1 MNDNINNESISKKEI
16 IDIFNNVSIIQE
28 PKVPF
33 PQVDVLSD
41 LISILDELYSYEM
54 SREDIMTL
62 FEMKNRQFKY
72 YMSAGSYLGVLE
84 QNNNKYSLN
93 EKGKEIFSHDLHDRN
108 LEIVKLILEHKPFR
122 DVYKNYLIHGTIP
135 HRDIVADILKENNI
149 YNVKSEVTLKRR
161 ATSTRSWI
169 KWLVNLYEDAY

>member
-1 MNDNINNESISKKEI
+1 MHNIQNKVITKVEV
-16 IDIFNNVSIIQE
+16 IDIFNNISIIPE

-41 LISILDELYSYEM
+41 LISVLDELYSYEM

-62 FEMKNRQFKY
+62 FDMKKRQFKY
-72 YMSAGSYLGVLE
+72 FMSAGNYLGLLE
-84 QNNNKYSLN
+84 KNENKYSLN
-93 EKGKEIFSHDLHDRN
+93 EKGKEIFSLDLHDRN

-122 DVYKNYLIHGTIP
+122 DVYKSYLIHDMIP
-135 HRDIVADILKENNI
+135 DRDIVADILKENNV
-149 YNVKSEVTLKRR
+149 YNVNSEVTLKRR

-169 KWLVNLYEDAY
+169 KWIVNLYEQTY

>member
-1 MNDNINNESISKKEI
+1 MHNIQNEVITKEEV
-16 IDIFNNVSIIQE
+16 IDIFNNISIIQE

-41 LISILDELYSYEM
+41 LISVLDELYSYEM

-72 YMSAGSYLGVLE
+72 FMSAGSYLGVLE
-84 QNNNKYSLN
+84 RNENKYSLN
-93 EKGKEIFSHDLHDRN
+93 EKGKEIFSLDLHDRN

-122 DVYKNYLIHGTIP
+122 DVYKIYLSDNKIP
-135 HRDIVADILKENNI
+135 DRDRIADILKENKI
-149 YNVKSEVTLKRR
+149 YNVNSEVTLKIR

-169 KWLVNLYEDAY
+169 KWIVNLYEDVY

>member
-1 MNDNINNESISKKEI
+1 MENIQNSKLIRKEEI

-28 PKVPF
+28 PEIPF

-41 LISILDELYSYEM
+41 LISVLDELYSYEM

-72 YMSAGSYLGVLE
+72 FMSAGSYLGVLE
-84 QNNNKYSLN
+84 INENRYSLN
-93 EKGKEIFSHDLHDRN
+93 EKGKEIFGLDLHDRN

-122 DVYKNYLIHGTIP
+122 EIYKSYLIHGTIP

-169 KWLVNLYEDAY
+169 KWIVNLYEDAY

>member
-1 MNDNINNESISKKEI
+1 MENIQNSKLIRKEEI

-28 PKVPF
+28 PEIPF

-41 LISILDELYSYEM
+41 LISVLDELYSYEM

-62 FEMKNRQFKY
+62 FDMKKRQFKY
-72 YMSAGSYLGVLE
+72 FMSAGNYLGLLE
-84 QNNNKYSLN
+84 KNENKYSLN
-93 EKGKEIFSHDLHDRN
+93 EKGKEIFSLDLHDRN

-169 KWLVNLYEDAY
+169 KWIVNLYEDAY